1 MTKILLLGLPKTG
14 KSSILQETYE
24 KITTEEDN
32 PYRRT
37 ILKVKSLQKILQLEF
52 HEENT
57 FELLSED
64 QIKDLFS
71 NTLIVL
77 WVVDVTDQRKLSTS
91 LFHWKQVLGWS
102 KKYSPYAHKFVC
114 FHKTDLLTIEDRKTL
129 FGSLKNDFQADIQD
143 QVNFYYSSL
152 KDESTII
159 MTARIM
165 QIIHESSF
173 EITQAQNK
181 INQFLQTNED
191 FYGATIISSEG
202 LPVVEIGEKVEFVI
216 LPANLWLGTNERL
229 KEAFNIDITESLAC
243 TIHLS
248 DNTLL
253 FFDIGSDL
261 LLTTI
266 SKKEAPLQ
274 FSFIRSDLLAQSL
287 REIFGENQ

>member
-1 MTKILLLGLPKTG
+1 MTKILLLGLPKAG
-14 KSSILQETYE
+14 KSSILRETYE
-24 KITTEEDN
+24 KVIIDEDN
-32 PYRRT
+32 PYKRT

-52 HEENT
+52 YEENSW
-57 FELLSED
+57 EILSEEE
-64 QIKDLFS
+64 IKNLFS
-71 NTLIVL
+71 NTHIII
-77 WVVDVTDQRKLSTS
+77 WVVDVAEQRTLSTS
-91 LFHWKQVLGWS
+91 LFHWKKVLDWS
-102 KKYSPYAHKFVC
+102 KKYSPFAAKFVS

-129 FGSLKNDFQADIQD
+129 FSSLKNDFQSDVQD

-152 KDESTII
+152 KDESAIV
-159 MTARIM
+159 MMARVM
-165 QIIHESSF
+165 KLIHESSF

-191 FYGATIISSEG
+191 FYGATILSSEG

-229 KEAFNIDITESLAC
+229 KEAFNTDSLAC

-248 DNTLL
+248 DHTLI

-287 REIFGENQ
+287 REILDVS